1 MRRFLRLAAAV
12 LLAAPA
18 PLAAQGGGP
27 GTLPPQAQ
35 LSPLTASRSG
45 LYLPTFQAPRTGWQ
59 LTTWLEYGN
68 ISDYKVRTTRPSEV
82 LVDME
87 AYRFTLAARRDVGRA
102 AFVQLDAGVTGA
114 WGGVFDGFLTAY
126 HRLINYEKDDR
137 KLRPHGAYA
146 HTIATP
152 DGRRLTV
159 EPDGI
164 ALADTRLSAG
174 VRWTGWL
181 QSVASVTLP
190 TSTAPDGFRR
200 GVATGSVLTTARA
213 LPHRDLALELS
224 AAAGY
229 SPARG
234 ELAAWQEEGFYAFSA
249 GVRWRAF
256 KGTSAYGTL
265 YYHSPVYAGTGN
277 VLADRQ
283 EFTTDFGL
291 MFRTR
296 GGRDWW
302 VGLGENL
309 SAEDPAMDLV
319 LRVGTR
325 W

>member
-1 MRRFLRLAAAV
+1 MRRLLRLAVAAALAGPAV
-12 LLAAPA
+12 LS
-18 PLAAQGGGP
+18 AQDGGP

-45 LYLPTFQAPRTGWQ
+45 LHLPTFQAPRAGWQ
-59 LTTWLEYGN
+59 FATWLEYGN
-68 ISDYKVRTTRPSEV
+68 ISDYKIRTTRPSEV

-87 AYRFTLAARRDVGRA
+87 AYRVALTARRDVGRV
-102 AFVQLDAGVTGA
+102 AFVQLEAGVSGA

-137 KLRPHGAYA
+137 RLRPHGAFA
-146 HTIATP
+146 HVIATP
-152 DGRRLTV
+152 DGRRLSV
-159 EPDGI
+159 EPEGL
-164 ALADTRLSAG
+164 ALGDTRLSAG
-174 VRWTGWL
+174 ARWTGWL

-200 GVATGSVLTTARA
+200 GVASGSLVTTAR
-213 LPHRDLALELS
+213 LVPHRDLGVELS

-229 SPARG
+229 TPAHG
-234 ELAAWQEEGFYAFSA
+234 ELSDWQEEWFYAFST
-249 GVRWRAF
+249 GLRWRMF
-256 KGTSAYGTL
+256 KGTSAYGNL

-277 VLADRQ
+277 ILADRQ
-283 EFTTDFGL
+283 EFTVDFGL